1 MKQKI
6 LNHTSIMII
15 LTVLLTFVAASFV
28 IYGKFDSKF
37 GNSSSLLPSIK
48 FIPRTIFTSFASLYT
63 FEIYGYAKL
72 L

>member
-28 IYGKFDSKF
+28 MYGKFDSVMKT
-37 GNSSSLLPSIK
+37 GVRNEAEYVKVGL
-48 FIPRTIFTSFASLYT
+48 
-63 FEIYGYAKL
+63 E
-72 L
+72 